1 MTRKGIVV
9 GYDGSQESRA
19 ALDWSLD
26 SARQRHLP
34 VLAVHASALPIPPLA
49 AGGYWRVDESM
60 LRQAGQQ
67 VLDDAAKHAAEYAPE
82 VEFSTSLVT
91 APAVP
96 TLMDASEGAELLVVG
111 ARGLDGFS
119 EMLVGSTSVQLA
131 AHGSCPTI
139 VVRPPDDAPE
149 PAGPKAGRVVV
160 GVDGSAISE
169 SALGFAFE
177 EASLR
182 GVGLTALHAW
192 DAGFLDLPGHGAPV
206 PAQVSTDTFLD
217 EELRVVS
224 ESLAGWREKFPD
236 VDVREN
242 VIKGRPAFELI
253 AASRGALLLVVG
265 SRGRGGFTSLL
276 LGSVS
281 HTVLHHAHCPVA
293 VVR

>member
-1 MTRKGIVV
+1 MSFLKR
-9 GYDGSQESRA
+9 R
-19 ALDWSLD
+19 
-26 SARQRHLP
+26 
-34 VLAVHASALPIPPLA
+34 
-49 AGGYWRVDESM
+49 
-60 LRQAGQQ
+60 
-67 VLDDAAKHAAEYAPE
+67 
-82 VEFSTSLVT
+82 
-91 APAVP
+91 
-96 TLMDASEGAELLVVG
+96 
-111 ARGLDGFS
+111 
-119 EMLVGSTSVQLA
+119 
-131 AHGSCPTI
+131 
-139 VVRPPDDAPE
+139 
-149 PAGPKAGRVVV
+149 AGRHARRPDSDQSLQIP
-160 GVDGSAISE
+160 VDAE
-169 SALGFAFE
+169 C
-177 EASLR
+177 
-182 GVGLTALHAW
+182 
-192 DAGFLDLPGHGAPV
+192 LPGHGAPV

>member
-26 SARQRHLP
+26 SARRRGLP
-34 VLAVHASALPIPPLA
+34 VLAVHASALPMPPFA

-67 VLDDAAKHAAEYAPE
+67 VLDEAVKHAAQYAPE
-82 VEFSTSLVT
+82 VEFSISLVT
-91 APAVP
+91 APAVAA
-96 TLMDASEGAELLVVG
+96 LMDASDNAELLVLG

-131 AHGSCPTI
+131 AHASCPTV

-149 PAGPKAGRVVV
+149 PDGAEAGRIVV
-160 GVDGSAISE
+160 GVDGSSISE
-169 SALGFAFE
+169 DALGFAFE

-206 PAQVSTDTFLD
+206 PAQVATDAFLD
-217 EELRVVS
+217 EEIRVLA

-236 VDVREN
+236 VDVRQD
-242 VIKGRPAFELI
+242 VIKGRPAFELV
-253 AASRGALLLVVG
+253 AASRGAVLLVVG